1 MGRKKTPPPPL
12 LPIIIG
18 GISNAF
24 KTVSTTISTL
34 AQQLIGLFTKW
45 LATLPPP
52 SIIAQS
58 WRQNKLVI
66 FIGKTLKYFQR
77 HSLVIFVLFL
87 LLAFATLTLA
97 AIIPKTHNFEGEL
110 TVEELSFIY
119 DGNKPQ
125 LLLDNILQLQSIEGE
140 GKQTFTLSG
149 KFQSSS
155 IPKLEQIK
163 KLKIEL
169 TGDKSK
175 WEIKTVKSPSPS
187 PSQIELTELRLEPQ
201 AKISKLR
208 YDFVHN
214 QLSFS
219 LDSSQPNE
227 LPIYL
232 GQKPLEVTLI
242 DFRLPELNLQ
252 IPKEISFILTPD
264 NPSFQLII
272 AEINNFWLT
281 TPILKNTK
289 YRSWFRGRL
298 AVKNVE
304 FSRVNKGENVSDDLR
319 ISTIIEGKVRM
330 AEQEKSLQTNQ
341 FLYAEPPGVQSLYYI
356 NLAPSS
362 DPKTSGIKVQL
373 AGKTKSLQIGL
384 DPKFP
389 VTKIQA
395 SWLDGILPRD
405 AIIALISFSAASFSY
420 LLYWLVERVSK
431 NNPNP

>member
-24 KTVSTTISTL
+24 KTISTTIITL

-45 LATLPPP
+45 LATLPSP
-52 SIIAQS
+52 STIAQS

-66 FIGKTLKYFQR
+66 FIGKILKYCQR

-119 DGNKPQ
+119 NGNQPQ
-125 LLLDNILQLQSIEGE
+125 LLLDNIPQLQSIEGE
-140 GKQTFTLSG
+140 GKQTFTLDG
-149 KFQSSS
+149 KFQSASL
-155 IPKLEQIK
+155 PALAQIK

-169 TGDKSK
+169 PDDKSK
-175 WEIKTVKSPSPS
+175 WEIKPAKPAKP
-187 PSQIELTELRLEPQ
+187 PSQIDLNELRLQPQ

-214 QLSFS
+214 QLSFI

-227 LPIYL
+227 LLINL
-232 GQKPLEVTLI
+232 GQKPLEITLI
-242 DFRLPELNLQ
+242 NFKLPELNLQ
-252 IPKEISFILTPD
+252 MPKEISFILTPK
-264 NPSFQLII
+264 NSSFRLIV
-272 AEINNFWLT
+272 AEINNFLLT
-281 TPILKNTK
+281 TPVLKKTK
-289 YRSWFRGRL
+289 HHSWFRGGL

-304 FSRVNKGENVSDDLR
+304 FSRVNKGENVSDNLR

-330 AEQEKSLQTNQ
+330 AEQEKSLQVNQ
-341 FLYAEPPGVQSLYYI
+341 SLYAESPGVQSLYYI

-373 AGKTKSLQIGL
+373 AGQTKSLQIGL